1 MHKYL
6 NAIGFHNIASEREW
20 YQILLESEKKFSGYD
35 RIALDEH
42 TDLCE
47 LRREYGNGIGI
58 SSCGFIDENDEEFRR
73 ECYFPYFSGS
83 GVSSYA
89 DIAVEQK
96 ASSPTYIGVCEDV
109 KLGCSI
115 IFHIQNGMEYIK
127 EATLG
132 GLNKSSISITFS
144 GLALSGKILL
154 PVTKDAGAADKRAK
168 DLRNR
173 MMLMSAAKEGNPD
186 AIESLTLDDIDTYA
200 AVSKRIRGEDIYS
213 IVDTHF
219 MPAGLECDQ
228 YAILGEILNIDTIEN
243 FLTGKKLYVLTV
255 ETNELQFDVCVP
267 VEKVIGEPAV
277 GRRLKAQ
284 IWLQGHINF

>member
-6 NAIGFHNIASEREW
+6 NAIGFHDIASEREW

-115 IFHIQNGMEYIK
+115 IFHI
-127 EATLG
+127 
-132 GLNKSSISITFS
+132 
-144 GLALSGKILL
+144 
-154 PVTKDAGAADKRAK
+154 
-168 DLRNR
+168 
-173 MMLMSAAKEGNPD
+173 
-186 AIESLTLDDIDTYA
+186 
-200 AVSKRIRGEDIYS
+200 
-213 IVDTHF
+213 
-219 MPAGLECDQ
+219 
-228 YAILGEILNIDTIEN
+228 
-243 FLTGKKLYVLTV
+243 
-255 ETNELQFDVCVP
+255 
-267 VEKVIGEPAV
+267 
-277 GRRLKAQ
+277 
-284 IWLQGHINF
+284 